1 MKRRINKKRL
11 LMLILGLI
19 IILGI
24 FILLIM
30 KFCFTKIIFQ
40 NRRIAS
46 VNTTYRIKEYIASVK
61 NGKITNLNEKIY
73 FNELGVQK
81 VTVHYKNRFGIKRKT
96 ILKINVVDDEAP
108 VLEAPKR
115 ITIIEGDED
124 DLLKYVEFN
133 DNYDTDLKVKIEGDY
148 SKDKAGEYELYFVAT
163 DKSGNETK
171 ASFILEV
178 NEKKPVVAN
187 QNTSAY
193 FVRVNKTLNVAMVY
207 GKDSNGEYTK
217 LVKTFLVSTG
227 ENTPVGVWTTTD
239 RYETLS
245 LVGGVW
251 GHYTIRIINAIWFHS
266 VPYYSKADA
275 DGHWTDLEYEE
286 FNKLGTSA
294 SLGCVRLSTID
305 AKWLYDNLPWHTQVE
320 IYESNELPDGVVKPA
335 GVKIDV
341 NSEYRGWDPTD
352 PDPANPWNL

>member
-1 MKRRINKKRL
+1 MKRKVNKKRL
-11 LMLILGLI
+11 LVLILGL
-19 IILGI
+19 
-24 FILLIM
+24 LLIACLFIFLII
-30 KFCFTKIIFQ
+30 KLTSTKIEL
-40 NRRIAS
+40 NKDRKLLVGSS
-46 VNTTYRIKEYIASVK
+46 VKIEKYVKKIK
-61 NGKITNLNEKIY
+61 NGKIVNQDE
-73 FNELGVQK
+73 K
-81 VTVHYKNRFGIKRKT
+81 VTADKLGKKKVTIKYKNKFGKQKEYSFDIEV
-96 ILKINVVDDEAP
+96 IDNVAP
-108 VLEAPKR
+108 TLETPKR
-115 ITIIEGDED
+115 ITIVEGDED

-133 DNYDTDLKVKIEGDY
+133 DNYDTDIKIKIEGDY
-148 SKDKAGEYELYFVAT
+148 SKDKAGEYDLFFVAT

-171 ASFILEV
+171 VPFTLEV
-178 NEKKPVVAN
+178 NEKKAVVVN
-187 QNTSAY
+187 RNTSAY
-193 FVRVNKTLNVAMVY
+193 YVKVNKTLNVAMVY

-275 DGHWTDLEYEE
+275 EGHWTDLEYEE

-320 IYESNELPDGVVKPA
+320 IYESSELPDGVVKPA

-341 NSEYRGWDPTD
+341 NSENRGWDPTD

>member
-1 MKRRINKKRL
+1 MKKRVNKKRL
-11 LMLILGLI
+11 LILILGFLALLLI
-19 IILGI
+19 I
-24 FILLIM
+24 LLLVFR
-30 KFCFTKIIFQ
+30 FCFTKITFQ

-46 VNTTYRIKEYIASVK
+46 VNTTYKLKEYVVK
-61 NGKITNLNEKIY
+61 VRNGKAINLDEEIY
-73 FNELGVQK
+73 FDKLGVQK
-81 VTVHYKNRFGIKRKT
+81 VDVYYKNRFGIKRKT
-96 ILKINVVDDEAP
+96 ILKINVVDADAP
-108 VLEAPKR
+108 VITAPSK
-115 ITIIEGDED
+115 ISIVEGDDD
-124 DLLKYVEFN
+124 DLLENVEVT
-133 DNYDTDLKVKIEGDY
+133 DNYDKNIKVTIVGDY
-148 SKDKAGEYELYFVAT
+148 SQDKAGVYELFFVAK
-163 DKSGNETK
+163 DKSGNEAKVPFT
-171 ASFILEV
+171 LEV
-178 NEKKPVVAN
+178 NEKKAVVVN

-193 FVRVNKTLNVAMVY
+193 YVKVNKTLNVAMVY

-275 DGHWTDLEYEE
+275 EGHWTDLEYEE

-320 IYESNELPDGVVKPA
+320 IYESSELPDGVVKPA

-341 NSEYRGWDPTD
+341 NSEKRGWDPTD

>member
-1 MKRRINKKRL
+1 MKRKVNKKRL
-11 LMLILGLI
+11 LVLILGL
-19 IILGI
+19 
-24 FILLIM
+24 LLIACLFIFLII
-30 KFCFTKIIFQ
+30 KLTSTKIEL
-40 NRRIAS
+40 NKDRKLLVGSS
-46 VNTTYRIKEYIASVK
+46 VKIEKYVKKIK
-61 NGKITNLNEKIY
+61 NGKIVNQDE
-73 FNELGVQK
+73 K
-81 VTVHYKNRFGIKRKT
+81 VTADKLGKKKVTIKYKNKFGKQKEYSFDIEV
-96 ILKINVVDDEAP
+96 IDNVAP
-108 VLEAPKR
+108 TLETPKR
-115 ITIIEGDED
+115 ITIVEGDED

-133 DNYDTDLKVKIEGDY
+133 DNYDTDIKIKIEGDY
-148 SKDKAGEYELYFVAT
+148 SKDKAGKYDLFFVAS

-171 ASFILEV
+171 VPFTLEV
-178 NEKKPVVAN
+178 NEKKAVVVN

-193 FVRVNKTLNVAMVY
+193 YVKVNKTLNVAMVY

-217 LVKTFLVSTG
+217 LVKIFLVSTG

-275 DGHWTDLEYEE
+275 EGHWTDLEYEE

-320 IYESNELPDGVVKPA
+320 IYESSELPDGVVKPA

-341 NSEYRGWDPTD
+341 NSENRGWDPTD